1 MRKVILLSAYIYF
14 KQMKKKFN
22 YLVIIIVFILLIKI
36 FISGVPNFSKNKI
49 EWAIILILGLY
60 FLISTKRK

>member
-36 FISGVPNFSKNKI
+36 FINGIPNFSKNKI

>member
-1 MRKVILLSAYIYF
+1 
-14 KQMKKKFN
+14 MKKKFN

-36 FISGVPNFSKNKI
+36 FISGIPNFSKNKI

>member
-36 FISGVPNFSKNKI
+36 FISGIPNFSKNKI